1 LCRSNCDIIPT
12 ELVARLLR
20 LQILVDMVKGKC
32 ALTPMG
38 GVGDALGGYK
48 VSGRGC
54 YVGGSVHLVRRCALA
69 V

>member
-1 LCRSNCDIIPT
+1 
-12 ELVARLLR
+12 VARILR

-48 VSGRGC
+48 VSGRDC
-54 YVGGSVHLVRRCALA
+54 YVVGSIYRVRRCALA